1 MDFISVYVDL
11 EWVLVKRTV
20 WLEARAEAV
29 AVLGCDVC
37 HFLQVKLQSL
47 L

>member
-1 MDFISVYVDL
+1 MDFMSVYVDL

-29 AVLGCDVC
+29 VCLAVMCVI
-37 HFLQVKLQSL
+37 FYR
-47 L
+47 